1 MGTTLSMGV
10 NELPPVLNTGL
21 HEAHLHLPFCK
32 SFIRTASTGVAQVVM
47 NAGKPWDLRKCR
59 NASSIYQPS
68 QLSLATKQWLPQAA
82 LINTL
87 RHSRWV
93 TISGLAFSLGGE
105 GATQDFEGSTDR
117 YPLRAGGD
125 SGPQSWSNRLD
136 LLAKHCLLR
145 YVLSDFATR
154 VSQRMPWPE
163 KKTIQ
168 IGIHIRAVRFVVGTL
183 GHLSKSVMPADVR
196 RRNDVDAI
204 SRTLN
209 SSGVSAVYVMS
220 QDALITF

>member
-1 MGTTLSMGV
+1 
-10 NELPPVLNTGL
+10 
-21 HEAHLHLPFCK
+21 
-32 SFIRTASTGVAQVVM
+32 
-47 NAGKPWDLRKCR
+47 
-59 NASSIYQPS
+59 
-68 QLSLATKQWLPQAA
+68 
-82 LINTL
+82 
-87 RHSRWV
+87 
-93 TISGLAFSLGGE
+93 LAFSLGGE

-168 IGIHIRAVRFVVGTL
+168 IGIHIRAVRFVVGAL

-196 RRNDVDAI
+196 RRNDVLDAI
-204 SRTLN
+204 FSNAQFKWGERRVRDEPRCTDHILTR
-209 SSGVSAVYVMS
+209 SHLVGRRC
-220 QDALITF
+220 FRF